1 MSKRCKKKTLDG
13 STLSIQMVEKCNA
26 VCVTGI
32 DKTITVDTV
41 DNFFCNKRRSGGGE
55 VETVDYKPQDG
66 YCIVYYVNPSG
77 MLSFFMQIT
86 KKCEL
91 FENNIFG
98 YSLDHNWC
106 SSPPPFTVTMAKTLK
121 TKN

>member
-13 STLSIQMVEKCNA
+13 STLSIHMVEKCNA
-26 VCVTGI
+26 VCITGI

-55 VETVDYKPQDG
+55 VDTVDYKPQNG

-77 MLSFFMQIT
+77 MLSFYMQIT
-86 KKCEL
+86 KKREL
-91 FENNIFG
+91 FDNYLYFVIHLIISG
-98 YSLDHNWC
+98 AVQ
-106 SSPPPFTVTMAKTLK
+106 PPPLTIIP
-121 TKN
+121 KN